1 MIIDDLKD
9 IERRSIYRRIPILGR
24 VKGEWLLKAINK
36 IKPEN
41 ILELGTANGYSGI
54 ILGSTGAKLTT
65 IDVDEKLSL
74 EAKENFQEFNVKADV
89 VVGDAVDIVSKLAKK
104 KENYGTFDLI
114 FIDFEKRRYIDVLED
129 CLKLLKNHG
138 YIIADN
144 ITFDAVKDFKDIVKK
159 HPRQE
164 TDIIEVGD
172 GLSLS
177 KKVY

>member
-1 MIIDDLKD
+1 MMIDDLKD

-24 VKGEWLLKAINK
+24 VKGEWLLKAISK
-36 IKPEN
+36 IKPER

-54 ILGSTGAKLTT
+54 ILGSTGAKLVT
-65 IDVDEKLSL
+65 IDTDEKLSL
-74 EAKENFQEFNVKADV
+74 EAKENFQEFNVNADV

-114 FIDFEKRRYIDVLED
+114 FIDFEKRKYIDVLED

-144 ITFDAVKDFKDIVKK
+144 ITFDAVKDFKDIVLK
-159 HPRQE
+159 HPRLE

-177 KKVY
+177 KKTY

>member
-24 VKGEWLLKAINK
+24 VKGEWLLNAINK
-36 IKPEN
+36 IKPKM

-104 KENYGTFDLI
+104 KENYGIFDLI

-144 ITFDAVKDFKDIVKK
+144 ITFDAVKDFKDIVLK
-159 HPRQE
+159 HPRLE

-177 KKVY
+177 KKTY